1 MKIDWICDDGTACAY
16 YISMKTALSVY
27 ADRIAPV
34 FDTAR
39 DFMMIDGGQAIAT
52 EKITGSIQDD
62 GIGGM
67 IQWLLD
73 NGVKRLVCGAI
84 SMPFQGALTDSG
96 ITLVSFVCGDV
107 EEIVKALSA
116 GDIARFAFT
125 MPGCCGRGRG
135 CHGGGGGGGG
145 ARHGRCR
152 EGRLS

>member
-1 MKIDWICDDGTACAY
+1 
-16 YISMKTALSVY
+16 MKTAISVY
-27 ADRIAPV
+27 EQRIAPV

-39 DFMMIDGGQAIAT
+39 DFLMVDGGQAIAT

-62 GIGGM
+62 GLGEM

-107 EEIVKALSA
+107 EEIVKALSE
-116 GDIARFAFT
+116 GDIARFAFS
-125 MPGCCGRGRG
+125 MPGCCGRRRGCGSGRG
-135 CHGGGGGGGG
+135 
-145 ARHGRCR
+145 RRGRFR
-152 EGRLS
+152 EGCQE

>member
-1 MKIDWICDDGTACAY
+1 
-16 YISMKTALSVY
+16 MKTAISVY
-27 ADRIAPV
+27 EQRIAPV

-39 DFMMIDGGQAIAT
+39 DFLMIDGGQAIAT

-73 NGVKRLVCGAI
+73 NGVKTLVCGAI

-107 EEIVKALSA
+107 EEIAKAVSE
-116 GDIARFAFT
+116 GDIVRFAFT

-135 CHGGGGGGGG
+135 CGGGGGRG
-145 ARHGRCR
+145 RRGRCR
-152 EGRLS
+152 EGRQS